1 MDWGYPDKV
10 IFEQLHA
17 KDVNHRGVALLFCH
31 GAVLMPLQVWD
42 TRRTILMGVAI

>member
-31 GAVLMPLQVWD
+31 GAVLMPDVVWD
-42 TRRTILMGVAI
+42 TRRTLGVAI